1 LIQRSFPA
9 TGNIVFTRVNHK
21 NSFLGRLGFTLIE
34 LLVVIAIIAILAA
47 MLLPALSRAK
57 LRAQRISCLNNSKQM
72 GIGSQLYA
80 DDDEKGAVAG
90 TANYGDDDMNWLYP
104 NYVPTL
110 KTFICPSTMNTIS
123 NDASP
128 LSMNLRNPRND
139 SGKSYADRLHGA
151 TTFVP
156 DLQLLAIYSPGYN
169 VTSRKGVGISYEV
182 AGYFNGS
189 NAQGPNLNE
198 RKTQNSVST
207 HIYRNRLSYPVK
219 GTPVIVNLAGQKAS
233 PSAVWLIYD
242 GDDAITVGGKRSN
255 NDYPDR
261 IDNHGADGGNVVF
274 CDGHSEWVS
283 QKRYPTL
290 FAYGT
295 DEQGYS
301 VVDF

>member
-1 LIQRSFPA
+1 MILAGFPA
-9 TGNIVFTRVNHK
+9 TRDIVLTRVNHK
-21 NSFLGRLGFTLIE
+21 NPYLGKLGFTLIE

-47 MLLPALSRAK
+47 MLLPALNRAK
-57 LRAQRISCLNNSKQM
+57 LRAQRVSCLNNSKQM

-90 TANYGDDDMNWLYP
+90 TANYGDDDMNWLFPY
-104 NYVPTL
+104 YVPTL
-110 KTFICPSTMNTIS
+110 KTFICASTMNTIS
-123 NDASP
+123 NSILP
-128 LSMNLRNPRND
+128 LSQNLYQPRND

-151 TTFVP
+151 ATFVP
-156 DLQLLAIYSPGYN
+156 DLQRIAVHSPVYN
-169 VTSRKGVGISYEV
+169 AATRQGVGTSYEV

-189 NAQGPNLNE
+189 NAQGVNLNE

-207 HIYRNRLSYPVK
+207 HIYRNRLVYPVK
-219 GTPVIVNLAGQKAS
+219 GTPVVVDLVGQKAS

-242 GDDAITVGGKRSN
+242 GDDAIAVGGKRSN